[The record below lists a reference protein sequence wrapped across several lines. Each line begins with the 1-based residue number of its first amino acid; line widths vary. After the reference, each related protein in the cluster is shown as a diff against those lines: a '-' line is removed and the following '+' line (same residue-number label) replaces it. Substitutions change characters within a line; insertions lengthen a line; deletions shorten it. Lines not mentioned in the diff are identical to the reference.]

1 METMLNNYCIVRG
14 NRSGVF
20 AGIVKEIDGEH
31 VLLNNVRRIW
41 YWDGAATLS
50 QMAMEG
56 VTNPSGCKF
65 TVEVSELLVLDA
77 IEILRCTE
85 EAEACIK
92 AVKVWRR

>member
-20 AGIVKEIDGEH
+20 AGIVKEINGDQ
-31 VLLNNVRRIW
+31 VLMTNVRRIW

-56 VTNPSGCKF
+56 VTNPTGCKF
-65 TVEVSELLVLDA
+65 TVEVNELLVLDA

-85 EAEACIK
+85 AAEACIK

>member
-20 AGIVKEIDGEH
+20 AGIVKEINGDQ
-31 VLLNNVRRIW
+31 VLMTNVRRIW

-56 VTNPSGCKF
+56 VTNPTGCKF
-65 TVEVSELLVLDA
+65 TVEVNELLVLDA

-85 EAEACIK
+85 VAEACIK